1 MRDNGT
7 SGLTDT
13 TVKKLAALARLA
25 LDDAEVRALV
35 PELASIVSHVDAMR
49 AVDTTGVLPMT
60 HGHPAGAVLHVAAAA
75 AADDDD
81 YDDVAVIGRAAVAG
95 SVGFDEEDGTV
106 LVPKVIE

>member
-1 MRDNGT
+1 MSDNGT

-35 PELASIVSHVDAMR
+35 PELARIVAHVDAMR
-49 AVDTTGVLPMT
+49 AVDTTGVVPMT
-60 HGHPAGAVLHVAAAA
+60 HGHPAGAVLHVAAAT
-75 AADDDD
+75 D
-81 YDDVAVIGRAAVAG
+81 DDVAVIGRAAVAG
-95 SVGFDEEDGTV
+95 SAGFDDDDGTV